1 MSSHPIDKTLISSS
15 GSDGVVSFIQDN
27 GCNIGSGGF
36 GYWYS
41 ASKTLMI
48 RMNLGNVS
56 STTSINEDSF
66 AESIVLY
73 PNPATDKI
81 TIDLNNQKSESF
93 NIKISNVLG
102 QVVFSEMKHY
112 ATNAKEILDVSTF
125 EKGVYHLEVKNNEV
139 SFIQK
144 IVVQ

>member
-1 MSSHPIDKTLISSS
+1 M
-15 GSDGVVSFIQDN
+15 
-27 GCNIGSGGF
+27 
-36 GYWYS
+36 WYQ
-41 ASKTLMI
+41 
-48 RMNLGNVS
+48 S
-56 STTSINEDSF
+56 STSIDITINENSF
-66 AESIVLY
+66 VKSIEIY
-73 PNPATDKI
+73 PNPTSDKV

-139 SFIQK
+139 SFMQK